1 MNLFTTMKSPI
12 NRVGIIDPDGILNGS
27 IINERII
34 KTARNTGKKDLA
46 YSTKRSK
53 SRFFW
58 ANSALSLFDVG
69 TN

>member
-34 KTARNTGKKDLA
+34 KTLGTPGKKTLRTRLNA
-46 YSTKRSK
+46 GKIG
-53 SRFFW
+53 FF
-58 ANSALSLFDVG
+58 G
-69 TN
+69 